1 MTTTSTSITKP
12 VFLEYRCGR
21 CWNSNCAE
29 TIQVGQSVPCRVC
42 GSENVVPEAT
52 IDRIERAEALI
63 SESLHELAPAVDQ
76 ANAVSTKKSED
87 FYRVPTDKEL
97 VVEARAASYV
107 PLHERDFRGYPNAST
122 MARIGAFV
130 GDTLLS
136 ITSLFFG
143 FVICMWMSKQ
153 GWIENPLKQIQS
165 RNEFNWQLNLLVC
178 MPFWIL
184 QIVQWGLLASRGQS
198 IGKFILGI
206 RVVSVSGQVSGFL
219 QAVLV
224 RSWICNL
231 LSYIV
236 PLFTLI
242 NCILLFSD
250 SKRCLH
256 DYISGTRVVSS

>member
-1 MTTTSTSITKP
+1 MTTTSTSTTET

-29 TIQVGQSVPCRVC
+29 TTEVGQTVPCRVC
-42 GSENVVPEAT
+42 GSNNVVPEAT
-52 IDRIERAEALI
+52 TDRIERAEALI
-63 SESLHELAPAVDQ
+63 SESMHELAPALDQ
-76 ANAVSTKKSED
+76 ANAASNKKRQD

-97 VVEARAASYV
+97 AAKAQAASYV
-107 PLHERDFRGYPNAST
+107 PLHKRDFRGYPNAST
-122 MARIGAFV
+122 MARIAAFI
-130 GDTLLS
+130 GDSLLS

-153 GWIENPLKQIQS
+153 GWIENPLKQFQS
-165 RNEFNWQLNLLVC
+165 RNELNWQLDLMVC
-178 MPFWIL
+178 MPFWML
-184 QIVQWGLLASRGQS
+184 QIVQWGLLATRGQS

-206 RVVSVSGQVSGFL
+206 RIVGISGQVSGFL
-219 QAVLV
+219 QTVLV

-231 LSYIV
+231 LSCII
-236 PLFTLI
+236 PFFTLV
-242 NCILLFSD
+242 NCVLIFSN